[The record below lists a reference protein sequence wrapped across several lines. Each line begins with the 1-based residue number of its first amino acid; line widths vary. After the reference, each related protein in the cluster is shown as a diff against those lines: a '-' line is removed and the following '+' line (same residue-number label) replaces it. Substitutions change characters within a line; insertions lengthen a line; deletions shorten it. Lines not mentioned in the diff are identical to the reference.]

1 MCRRV
6 GGDWGKGAHMTTRER
21 QKENDL
27 YWSKAQSK
35 EKRHQIDAVEE
46 TAWGKK
52 RESG

>member
-1 MCRRV
+1 
-6 GGDWGKGAHMTTRER
+6 MTTRER

-27 YWSKAQSK
+27 YWFKAQSK